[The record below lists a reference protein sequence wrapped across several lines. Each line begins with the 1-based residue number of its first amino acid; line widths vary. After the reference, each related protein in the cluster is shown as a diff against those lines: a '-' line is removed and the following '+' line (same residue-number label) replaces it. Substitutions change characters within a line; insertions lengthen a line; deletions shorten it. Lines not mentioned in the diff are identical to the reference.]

1 MNSAE
6 HTVTWLITLG
16 VLESP
21 KKTISDP
28 EGFLQSSLKD
38 GVVLCKLVERL
49 RPGSVEKVRSYLIAW
64 IIEKLKDI
72 SPSSSQPFE
81 VNDLLQG
88 LNFTKVLNSLVALAK
103 ATEDIGV
110 GSDSVCAHH
119 SSSLRI
125 KSFDSLNTQSPRGRS
140 SKLLHNQYRS
150 LDMSESGG
158 QRVLVRAKFT
168 FQQTNE
174 DELSFNKGDMISVSR
189 QEDGGWWEGSF
200 NGNKGWFPS
209 NYVKEVKG
217 SDKPVSPKSAT
228 LKNPVK
234 GFDTPAVSK
243 TYYNLVLQNIL
254 ETETEYS
261 KELQSLLTSYL
272 HSLQPTD
279 KLSSADVI
287 PEHTHTHTH
296 HMIKSQQR
304 VGGFFL
310 NLLPEMKA
318 LYMAYCSNHP
328 SAVNVLTEHSE
339 ELGEF
344 MEGKGASSPGI
355 LTLTTGLSKPFMRLD
370 KYPTLLKELER
381 HMEEHHADRPDI
393 QKCLTSFK
401 GLSAQCQEVRKR
413 KELELQILTE
423 TIRRWEGDDIRTL
436 GPVLVITCVRVWTC
450 LTILVG
456 TRRKN
461 ARRLRLMLGVRLCVC
476 VTGSTCERMQVVCNN
491 QQDLQ
496 EWVEHLSRHTQIRNA
511 PSVIMTTPTA
521 KPQSV
526 PCHTLPSHPLTPTRH
541 SESRGVSG
549 GPAYHTLPHPSSHG
563 APQTPPMWGPLE
575 PPSTP
580 KPWSLSCLR
589 PAPPLKPSAALCY
602 KEDLSKSPKSMKK
615 LLPKRKPER
624 KASDEDFATR
634 KSTAALE
641 EDAQILKVIEAY
653 CTSAKTRQTLNSTWQ
668 GTDLMHNHVLAEPV
682 DRSSVDTIG
691 CRSSLSRGTEP
702 WSDLSEDSDYDSI
715 WTASSYRTSSVSRKR
730 SREKSGVHMLFPEE
744 EKIIVEETKSNG
756 QTVIEEK
763 TLVDTV
769 YGLKDEVQELK
780 QDNKKMRRTLDE
792 EQKARKE
799 LEKILRRV
807 LKNMNDP
814 TWDETNL

>member
-1 MNSAE
+1 M
-6 HTVTWLITLG
+6 T
-16 VLESP
+16 
-21 KKTISDP
+21 
-28 EGFLQSSLKD
+28 
-38 GVVLCKLVERL
+38 
-49 RPGSVEKVRSYLIAW
+49 RPLHRCNVMKQFVFSQLYRYFILS
-64 IIEKLKDI
+64 IEKLKDI

-217 SDKPVSPKSAT
+217 SDNPVSPKSGT

-279 KLSSADVI
+279 KLSSADVSHI
-287 PEHTHTHTH
+287 LGNLEDISTFQLMLVQSYEECTRLPE
-296 HMIKSQQR
+296 SQQR

-310 NLLPEMKA
+310 NLLPQMKA

-328 SAVNVLTEHSE
+328 SAVNILTEHSE

-401 GLSAQCQEVRKR
+401 SLSAQCQEVRKR

-436 GPVLVITCVRVWTC
+436 GPVLYMSH
-450 LTILVG
+450 ILCHTHGSEEKSERYLLLFPNVLLLLSASSRMSGFIYQVG
-456 TRRKN
+456 TS
-461 ARRLRLMLGVRLCVC
+461 LSFSLCPLLIF
-476 VTGSTCERMQVVCNN
+476 R
-491 QQDLQ
+491 
-496 EWVEHLSRHTQIRNA
+496 
-511 PSVIMTTPTA
+511 
-521 KPQSV
+521 
-526 PCHTLPSHPLTPTRH
+526 LPSHPLTPSRH
-541 SESRGVSG
+541 SESRGVSA

-563 APQTPPMWGPLE
+563 VPQTPPMWGPLE

-653 CTSAKTRQTLNSTWQ
+653 CTSAKTRQTLNS
-668 GTDLMHNHVLAEPV
+668 
-682 DRSSVDTIG
+682 
-691 CRSSLSRGTEP
+691 
-702 WSDLSEDSDYDSI
+702 
-715 WTASSYRTSSVSRKR
+715 R
-730 SREKSGVHMLFPEE
+730 SREKSGLHMLFPEE
-744 EKIIVEETKSNG
+744 EKIIVEETTSNG

>member
-6 HTVTWLITLG
+6 QTVTWLITLG

-49 RPGSVEKVRSYLIAW
+49 RPGSVEKVRSYLIGY
-64 IIEKLKDI
+64 LC
-72 SPSSSQPFE
+72 SPSFSQPFE

-110 GSDSVCAHH
+110 GSDSVCARH

-189 QEDGGWWEGSF
+189 QEDGGWWEGSL

-217 SDKPVSPKSAT
+217 SDKPVSPKSGT

-254 ETETEYS
+254 ETETDYS

-279 KLSSADVI
+279 KLSSADVSHI
-287 PEHTHTHTH
+287 LGNLEDISTFQLMLVQSYEECTRLPE
-296 HMIKSQQR
+296 SQQR

-436 GPVLVITCVRVWTC
+436 GPVLYMSHTLCHTHGSEEKSERYLLLFPNVLLLLSASSRMSGFIYQGKLP
-450 LTILVG
+450 LTGMLISRIEDCEMGNHVQNAILNG
-456 TRRKN
+456 NK
-461 ARRLRLMLGVRLCVC
+461 LC
-476 VTGSTCERMQVVCNN
+476 SMCERMQVVCNN

-496 EWVEHLSRHTQIRNA
+496 EWVEHLSRHTQIRNT

-602 KEDLSKSPKSMKK
+602 KEDMSKSPKSMKK

-653 CTSAKTRQTLNSTWQ
+653 CTSAKTRQTLNS
-668 GTDLMHNHVLAEPV
+668 
-682 DRSSVDTIG
+682 
-691 CRSSLSRGTEP
+691 
-702 WSDLSEDSDYDSI
+702 
-715 WTASSYRTSSVSRKR
+715 R
-730 SREKSGVHMLFPEE
+730 SREKSGLHMLFPEE
-744 EKIIVEETKSNG
+744 EKIIVEETTSNG

>member
-6 HTVTWLITLG
+6 QTVTWLITLG

-64 IIEKLKDI
+64 MSHLCLRQLVSKGYLS
-72 SPSSSQPFE
+72 SPFSSQPFE

-158 QRVLVRAKFT
+158 QRVLVKAKFT

-217 SDKPVSPKSAT
+217 SDKPVSPKSGT

-279 KLSSADVI
+279 TLSSADVSHI
-287 PEHTHTHTH
+287 LGNLEDISTFQLMLVQSYEECTKLPE
-296 HMIKSQQR
+296 SQQR

-310 NLLPEMKA
+310 NLLPQMKA

-381 HMEEHHADRPDI
+381 HMEEHHPDRPDI

-401 GLSAQCQEVRKR
+401 SLSAQCQEVRKR

-436 GPVLVITCVRVWTC
+436 GPVLYMSHTLCHTHGSEEKSERYLLLFPNVLLLLSASSRMSGFIYQGKLP
-450 LTILVG
+450 LTGMLISRIEDCEMV
-456 TRRKN
+456 KN
-461 ARRLRLMLGVRLCVC
+461 AFEISGMFTVC
-476 VTGSTCERMQVVCNN
+476 LLVEFNTCERMQVVCNN

-511 PSVIMTTPTA
+511 PSGIMTTPTA

-602 KEDLSKSPKSMKK
+602 KEELSKSPKSMKK

-624 KASDEDFATR
+624 KPSDEDFATR

-653 CTSAKTRQTLNSTWQ
+653 CTSAKTRQTLNS
-668 GTDLMHNHVLAEPV
+668 
-682 DRSSVDTIG
+682 
-691 CRSSLSRGTEP
+691 
-702 WSDLSEDSDYDSI
+702 
-715 WTASSYRTSSVSRKR
+715 R
-730 SREKSGVHMLFPEE
+730 SREKSSLHMLFPEE